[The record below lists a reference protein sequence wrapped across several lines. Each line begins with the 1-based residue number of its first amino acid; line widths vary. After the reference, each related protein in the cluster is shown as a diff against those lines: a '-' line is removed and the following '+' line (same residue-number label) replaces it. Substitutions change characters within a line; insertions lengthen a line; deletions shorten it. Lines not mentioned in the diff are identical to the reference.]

1 MVESPVLRGL
11 LETPSPEALLAFL
24 KEHLR
29 AGDTLV
35 QVAGECEVYYHGRA
49 ASVADAG
56 DFLVLVKHDG
66 SLQVQGATGIKPIN
80 WQPVS
85 DHVQLDLEDGRAVLV
100 SERFNP
106 AEVVRIVFLEPAL
119 ALALTLREVG
129 GFVLMGSE
137 AEMQQALARD
147 PQLIEKGLTLLDIE
161 LPTEVGGIDLYARD
175 RDGRLVV
182 VELKRGKATQ
192 EAVHQLMRYVERVRE
207 LVGEGVRGILAAPDI
222 SKPALE
228 RLQEL
233 ALEFREVRAL
243 PIEEAAEQQPP
254 LFDG

>member
-11 LETPSPEALLAFL
+11 LETPSPGALLAFL
-24 KEHLR
+24 KERLR
-29 AGDTLV
+29 AGGTLV

-49 ASVADAG
+49 ASVVDAG

-66 SLQVQGATGIKPIN
+66 SLQVQGATGIKLIN

-137 AEMQQALARD
+137 AEMQRALARD
-147 PQLIEKGLTLLDIE
+147 PQLIEKGLTLLDVE
-161 LPTEVGGIDLYARD
+161 LPTEVGGIDLYRPRPRRAPGG
-175 RDGRLVV
+175 GRAQAWQGDAGGGPPADALRRAG
-182 VELKRGKATQ
+182 LGAGR
-192 EAVHQLMRYVERVRE
+192 R
-207 LVGEGVRGILAAPDI
+207 GVRGILAAPDI